1 MNGKPWTPEEDDTL
15 RRLYGSMK
23 AAELA
28 KVMKRPKG
36 SLICRANRLGLYTR
50 AWYTPEQM
58 AMLVAEY
65 PNRPNSEIAKLLGRT
80 TRSVEQ
86 TAVRLKLK
94 KDPAYLAAQYRAQA
108 ERLAVTGKAHRFQ
121 PQQTPWNKG
130 VTGWCAEGCK
140 ATQFKPGNRPW
151 RWHPVGTERINAD
164 GYIEVKFADVP
175 GPNSLRWRC
184 KHLLLWESVHGPMPE
199 HHAVVFIN
207 GDKRDI
213 RLDNLELITRAEL
226 LARNSWLTKY
236 PPDLRAVIQLRGVLN
251 RIINKKKRGN
261 HEESTSR
268 SA

>member
-1 MNGKPWTPEEDDTL
+1 MNGKPWTPEEDAMI
-15 RRLYGSMK
+15 RQHYGTMK

-28 KVMKRPKG
+28 AMMNRPKG
-36 SLICRANRLGLYTR
+36 SLICRANRLGCVTR

-58 AMLVAEY
+58 AVLVAEY
-65 PNRPNSEIAKLLGRT
+65 PNRPTAEIAKILGRT

-94 KDPAYLAAQYRAQA
+94 KDPAYLEAKYRSQA
-108 ERLAVTGKAHRFQ
+108 ERLAITGKAHRFQ
-121 PQQTPWNKG
+121 ASQTPWNKG
-130 VTGWCAEGCK
+130 KMGWCAEGCK
-140 ATQFKPGNRPW
+140 ATQFKPGNRPTTW
-151 RWHPVGTERINAD
+151 KPVGTERINTD

-213 RLDNLELITRAEL
+213 RIENLELITRAEL
-226 LARNSWLTKY
+226 LSRNSWMTKY
-236 PPDLRAVIQLRGVLN
+236 PDPLRQVIHLRGVLN
-251 RIINKKKRGN
+251 RIINKKKGEIR
-261 HEESTSR
+261 EEQ
-268 SA
+268 AA